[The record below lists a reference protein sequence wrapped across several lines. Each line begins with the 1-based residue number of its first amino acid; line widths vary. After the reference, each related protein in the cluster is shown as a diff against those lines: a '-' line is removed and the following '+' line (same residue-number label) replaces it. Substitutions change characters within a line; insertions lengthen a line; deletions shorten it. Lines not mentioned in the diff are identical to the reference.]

1 MFKYFS
7 ELPKLQF
14 LHMSDNHLQ
23 TLTQDDLAG
32 LTSLSELILAR
43 NQIKSVEAKTF
54 LGLAQ
59 NLMKDFC
66 L

>member
-1 MFKYFS
+1 
-7 ELPKLQF
+7 
-14 LHMSDNHLQ
+14 MSDNHLQ

-59 NLMKDFC
+59 NLIEKIAF
-66 L
+66 